1 MDEYKSFDDVVNEI
15 KTISEQCIK
24 CGMCRNSCPI
34 FEVFLEEEYSPRSKN
49 QIYADYV
56 KSSDKTEYNKI
67 VDRFVKLA
75 YTCSLCNNCKV
86 RCPLNLDLKEL
97 FRNFRYYLIKN
108 GHEPKV
114 HKDMIEKVRKYGN
127 PFGDESVDDDQ
138 FYCC

>member
-1 MDEYKSFDDVVNEI
+1 MKKFKSFDEAILEI
-15 KTISEQCIK
+15 KTISEQCVK

-34 FEVFLEEEYSPRSKN
+34 FEVFLEEQYSPRSKN
-49 QIYADYV
+49 QVYADYV
-56 KSSDKTEYNKI
+56 QIKDKSEYDKEINKL
-67 VDRFVKLA
+67 VKLA

-97 FRNFRYYLIKN
+97 FRNFRHFLVEN
-108 GHEPKV
+108 GHSPQV

-127 PFGDESVDDDQ
+127 PFGDEKIDDDQ